1 MKMGC
6 SVIRLYGRYLGI
18 SVRSQMEYRGSF
30 IMQSIG
36 HFLIT
41 CVEFLTIGM
50 LFDRFGGIE
59 GWTLPEVGLF
69 YGMVNTAFALS
80 DAAARGFDQFG
91 TMVKSGDFDRLL
103 LRPRSAALQVAG
115 QELTLRRVGRL
126 LQGLAVL
133 AWSSVSL
140 SIAWTP
146 AKILFLAGTVLCGMC
161 LFFGVIVLQATAAFW
176 TVETLEMFNTLS
188 YGGVQT
194 GQYPLTIYQRWF
206 QRFFTFVV
214 PLAAV
219 TYFPAVA
226 ILGRD
231 DPLGTSRIFQHVVPL
246 IGVAFLAVS
255 LQAWKIGVRHYR
267 STGS

>member
-1 MKMGC
+1 MGC
-6 SVIRLYGRYLGI
+6 SGIKLYARYMGI

-41 CVEFLTIGM
+41 CIEFLTIGM
-50 LFDRFGGIE
+50 LFNRFGGIR

-69 YGMVNTAFALS
+69 YGMTNTAFALG
-80 DAAARGFDQFG
+80 DAAARGFDVFG
-91 TMVKSGDFDRLL
+91 ALVKSGDFDRIL
-103 LRPRSAALQVAG
+103 LRPRNAALQVAG

-133 AWSSVSL
+133 VWSSAMLSL
-140 SIAWTP
+140 SWTFGKVLLLTG
-146 AKILFLAGTVLCGMC
+146 AILCGMC
-161 LFFGVIVLQATAAFW
+161 LFFAVIVLQATAAFW

-194 GQYPLTIYQRWF
+194 SQYPLTIYNRWF

-219 TYFPAVA
+219 TYFPAIA
-226 ILGRD
+226 ILGRE
-231 DPLGTSRIFQHVVPL
+231 DPLGTSGVFQHIIPF

-255 LQAWKIGVRHYR
+255 LQVWKIGVRHYR